1 MLSAT
6 PKIRAYRFIMIWP
19 LLGLGLVALGGC
31 TSLARQHLEAQSRE
45 SCINDWGLKPG
56 TPAFGACYSALVAQG
71 QTQFDAEMTA
81 LANGFATS
89 NQQMIEASPPAQTL
103 NLNILGGP

>member
-45 SCINDWGLKPG
+45 SCIND
-56 TPAFGACYSALVAQG
+56 
-71 QTQFDAEMTA
+71 
-81 LANGFATS
+81 
-89 NQQMIEASPPAQTL
+89 
-103 NLNILGGP
+103 